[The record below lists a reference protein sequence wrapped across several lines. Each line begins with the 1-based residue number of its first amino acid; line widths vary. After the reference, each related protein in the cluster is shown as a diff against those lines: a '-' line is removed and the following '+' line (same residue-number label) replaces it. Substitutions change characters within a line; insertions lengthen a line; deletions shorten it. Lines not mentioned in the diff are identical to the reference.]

1 MSTLRK
7 NATLRMT
14 QLAILTA
21 IVVVLQCFGGL
32 LRLPFMGTAGNL
44 VLIPIAIGAILLG
57 PRAGT
62 WLGLVCGVV
71 IYIYGVTGA
80 DPFTHL
86 LFEMH
91 PLITAAICFV
101 KTALAGFLAALAW
114 RALKGFNEWVAL
126 LTAAVLVPV
135 VNTGV
140 FVLGCFTILD
150 AVEAAQASF
159 FPGDARGTI
168 AFIFLGLAGV
178 NFLLELGLTLVLTP
192 ALQRII
198 AVLAPHITSK
208 KK

>member
-1 MSTLRK
+1 MSTLK
-7 NATLRMT
+7 SNSVLRMT

-57 PRAGT
+57 PGAGC
-62 WLGLVCGVV
+62 WLGLVCGTV

-80 DPFTHL
+80 DPFTHI
-86 LFEMH
+86 LFEAH
-91 PLITAAICFV
+91 PFITAAICLV
-101 KTALAGFLAALAW
+101 KTGLAGVLAGLVW
-114 RALKGFNEWVAL
+114 RAMKGLNELCAL
-126 LTAAVLVPV
+126 FTAAVLVPV

-150 AVEAAQASF
+150 TIGSLAPEGQGA
-159 FPGDARGTI
+159 I

-178 NFLLELGLTLVLTP
+178 NFLFELGLNLVLTP
-192 ALQRII
+192 AVQRII
-198 AVLAPHITSK
+198 TIVAPK

>member
-7 NATLRMT
+7 NSVLRMT

-57 PRAGT
+57 PRAGC
-62 WLGLVCGVV
+62 WLGLVCGGV

-80 DPFTHL
+80 DPFTHI
-86 LFEMH
+86 LFEAH
-91 PLITAAICFV
+91 PLITAAICLV
-101 KTALAGFLAALAW
+101 KTGLAGFLAGLVW
-114 RALKGFNEWVAL
+114 RALKGINEWGAL
-126 LTAAVLVPV
+126 IATAILVPI

-150 AVEAAQASF
+150 TLSTLAPEGQGV
-159 FPGDARGTI
+159 I

-178 NFLLELGLTLVLTP
+178 NFLFELGLNLVLTP
-192 ALQRII
+192 AVQRII
-198 AVLAPHITSK
+198 TVVAPK
-208 KK
+208 KSTPEK